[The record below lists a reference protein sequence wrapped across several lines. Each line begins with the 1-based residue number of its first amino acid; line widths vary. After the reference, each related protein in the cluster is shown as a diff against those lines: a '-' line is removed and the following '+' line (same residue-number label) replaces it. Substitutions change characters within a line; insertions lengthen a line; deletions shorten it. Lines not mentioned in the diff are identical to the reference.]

1 MKARDFIRGTMS
13 LGNGISQ
20 QEVSRRMRR
29 NKSFIS
35 KYLASGN
42 IPSIELAAEIADA
55 VDCDLIVYNRE
66 TGLEDIIEPPER

>member
-1 MKARDFIRGTMS
+1 MKARDFIRGVMS

-20 QEVSRRMRR
+20 QELSRKIGRHKR
-29 NKSFIS
+29 FIS
-35 KYLASGN
+35 GYLASGRV
-42 IPSIELAAEIADA
+42 PSIELAAEIADA